1 MSNNNLNI
9 FQEDADYRLQ
19 EKVSAVHADLV
30 FLRLPQIC
38 DTLTEMERAET
49 RPPISVAAKLTREQP
64 AHQKLFSDRFGRS
77 L

>member
-9 FQEDADYRLQ
+9 FHEDADYRLQ
-19 EKVSAVHADLV
+19 KKVSADHADLV
-30 FLRLPQIC
+30 FLRLSQIC

-49 RPPISVAAKLTREQP
+49 RPPISVAAKLTRKQS
-64 AHQKLFSDRFGRS
+64 AHQKLFSDRSGSS